1 MLIRRLTQLYAGL
14 TAFGLAMALNIRS
27 GLGLNPWDVFHQGM
41 AQWTGLS
48 FGTVVIAVGVA
59 VFLAWIP
66 LRQKPGLGTVSNIIV
81 IGLAVDL
88 FLAVLPPFQSWPVR
102 IAALAS
108 GIVLCGLATA
118 AYIGAGFGPGPR
130 DGLMTGLAKRTGW
143 SIRLV
148 RTGIEIVVLA
158 AGWALGGTA
167 GIGTVLFAVAIGP
180 LVQAFLPF
188 FDVAGNRPPPA
199 GRRKLA

>member
-1 MLIRRLTQLYAGL
+1 
-14 TAFGLAMALNIRS
+14 
-27 GLGLNPWDVFHQGM
+27 
-41 AQWTGLS
+41 
-48 FGTVVIAVGVA
+48 
-59 VFLAWIP
+59 
-66 LRQKPGLGTVSNIIV
+66 
-81 IGLAVDL
+81 
-88 FLAVLPPFQSWPVR
+88 
-102 IAALAS
+102 
-108 GIVLCGLATA
+108 
-118 AYIGAGFGPGPR
+118 
-130 DGLMTGLAKRTGW
+130 TGW